1 MATVCVLSTFMLC
14 SCHHHS
20 LPEIFASYKTE
31 TLYPL
36 NNHSPVPPILTLE
49 APFYFL
55 FYGFD
60 CSGYKSD
67 HNEVH
72 NVYCVC
78 YTHSSNSQRI
88 LKFNSRLLLV
98 MGRIVSDYIHSGCFS
113 STNYHYYLRQMP
125 VKPRSFCISDLISIN
140 QSFL

>member
-1 MATVCVLSTFMLC
+1 MATVCMLSTFILLC

-60 CSGYKSD
+60 CSGYKRD
-67 HNEVH
+67 HNDVH

-78 YTHSSNSQRI
+78 YTHSSNSHRI

-98 MGRIVSDYIHSGCFS
+98 IGRIVSDYIHSGFNTTRVLLFHQLPLLS
-113 STNYHYYLRQMP
+113 M
-125 VKPRSFCISDLISIN
+125 SDATSQAQVLLY
-140 QSFL
+140 F